1 MATRLLNLPQANVR
15 AYVDAKEL
23 ALKAAHYFARLADQ
37 YVVGDGL
44 FTVALSGGTTP
55 QAMFKL
61 LAQEPFYSTVPWS
74 EIHFFWGDERC
85 VPLDH
90 PDSNYR
96 AAYEL
101 LLSKA
106 PVKPEN
112 IHPFIGETADPASAA
127 EVYSLKLQRFFSA
140 GQGAK
145 RTITAPLA
153 AFPRFDLV
161 LLGLGADGHT
171 ASLFPHSPAL
181 AAQEQIAVANAVPHL
196 PQRRLT
202 LTVPSINNAR
212 NVTFLV
218 SGKEKSEALR
228 QVLTGPPRPEALP
241 SQMIK
246 PASGTLLWLV
256 DEAAAK
262 GLGGL

>member
-15 AYVDAKEL
+15 AYVDAEEL

-37 YVVGDGL
+37 YVMGDGL
-44 FTVALSGGTTP
+44 FTVALSGGITP

-74 EIHFFWGDERC
+74 EIHFFWADERC
-85 VPLDH
+85 VPPAH
-90 PDSNYR
+90 ADSNYR
-96 AAYEL
+96 AASEL
-101 LLSKA
+101 LLSKV

-112 IHPFIGETADPASAA
+112 IYRFNGEEAEPARAA
-127 EVYSLKLQRFFSA
+127 EVYCMKLERFFSA
-140 GQGAK
+140 GLAAN
-145 RTITAPLA
+145 RTITAPITM
-153 AFPRFDLV
+153 FPRFDLV

-171 ASLFPHSPAL
+171 ASLFPHTAAL
-181 AAQEQIAVANAVPHL
+181 AEQEQIAVANEAPQL
-196 PQRRLT
+196 TQRRLT

-218 SGKEKSEALR
+218 SGKEKSEVLR
-228 QVLTGPPRPEALP
+228 QVLMGPRRPEALP

-246 PASGTLLWLV
+246 PVNGTLLWLV
-256 DEAAAK
+256 DEAAAS
-262 GLGGL
+262 GLGL

>member
-15 AYVDAKEL
+15 AYVDAEEL

-55 QAMFKL
+55 QALFKL

-74 EIHFFWGDERC
+74 EIHFFWADERC
-85 VPLDH
+85 VPPAH
-90 PDSNYR
+90 ADSNYH
-96 AAYEL
+96 AAFDL
-101 LLSKA
+101 LLSKV

-112 IHPFIGETADPASAA
+112 IYRFDGDDAEPAHAA
-127 EVYSLKLQRFFSA
+127 EVYSLKLQKFFASGLA
-140 GQGAK
+140 AN
-145 RTITAPLA
+145 RTVTAPIA
-153 AFPRFDLV
+153 TFPRFDLV

-171 ASLFPHSPAL
+171 ASLFPRTIAL
-181 AAQEQIAVANAVPHL
+181 TVQEQIAVANYVPQL
-196 PQRRLT
+196 EQRRLT
-202 LTVPSINNAR
+202 LSVGSINNAR

-218 SGKEKSEALR
+218 SGKDKAEALR

-256 DEAAAK
+256 DEAAAS